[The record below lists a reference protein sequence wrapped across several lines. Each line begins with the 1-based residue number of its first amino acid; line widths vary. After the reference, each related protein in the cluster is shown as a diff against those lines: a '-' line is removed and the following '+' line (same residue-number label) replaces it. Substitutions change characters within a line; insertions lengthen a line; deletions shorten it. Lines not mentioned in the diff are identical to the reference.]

1 MEKHYIYKLTSPS
14 GKTYIGR
21 SKNFNSRLTRH
32 LFTANSGYQHP
43 LYDSIRKHNWN
54 NFKKEIIAEVIGY
67 DVACKTELFYIN
79 LFDTV
84 NSGLNLQYNT
94 KDGGDVWE
102 GRKDTPQYHA
112 FVDKMRQLNFNGQ
125 NPTRG
130 KHHSDEAKAKQ
141 KAAAVGRYSLDWFI
155 QRHGIEEGTVKYE
168 ERRLWLKNRN
178 LKKDENG
185 RFIKG

>member
-43 LYDSIRKHNWN
+43 LYDSIRKHGWD
-54 NFKKEIIAEVIGY
+54 NFTKEIIAEVVGHDTAY
-67 DVACKTELFYIN
+67 KTELFYIN

-84 NSGLNLQYNT
+84 NNGLNLQYNT
-94 KDGGDVWE
+94 KDGGDVWTD
-102 GRKDTPQYHA
+102 RKDTPEYDD
-112 FVDKMRQLNFNGQ
+112 FVKKMRVVNSHSKMH
-125 NPTRG
+125 G

-155 QRHGIEEGTVKYE
+155 QRHGTEEGTIKYE
-168 ERRLWLKNRN
+168 ERRLWLKTRN

>member
-14 GKTYIGR
+14 NKIYIGR
-21 SKNFNSRLTRH
+21 TENFNSRMTSH
-32 LFTANSGYQHP
+32 LSKANSTYQHP
-43 LYDSIRKHNWN
+43 LYDSIRKHGWD
-54 NFKKEIIAEVIGY
+54 NFSKEVIAEVSGDQIAY
-67 DVACKTELFYIN
+67 ETELFYIS

-84 NSGLNLQYNT
+84 NKGLNLQYNT
-94 KDGGDVWE
+94 KDGGDVWTD
-102 GRKDTPQYHA
+102 RKDTPEYRI
-112 FVDKMRQLNFNGQ
+112 FVDKMRVVNNHAKMH
-125 NPTRG
+125 G

-155 QRHGIEEGTVKYE
+155 QRHGIEEGTTKYE